1 MNGTGDEGG
10 FLSVFDHALASE
22 STSQRWHSGE
32 TDLPE
37 VGSRTMTPIAAV
49 TLHLRSDL
57 TGASCDECIPSSR
70 AVITSHDRHACLI
83 ECRENRFTTLFLH

>member
-1 MNGTGDEGG
+1 MKGTGDEGG

-37 VGSRTMTPIAAV
+37 VGSRTMTPS
-49 TLHLRSDL
+49 LLL
-57 TGASCDECIPSSR
+57 
-70 AVITSHDRHACLI
+70 
-83 ECRENRFTTLFLH
+83 RFT